1 MLETDRCVLLK
12 LQEDDYEAI
21 KQLYMNTDIRRY
33 LGGILEEDTIK
44 KTFLN
49 MVHQKMDGLNLVV
62 KEKSTHTFVGLISLD
77 THHDGISTEVSY
89 QILPKW
95 WGKGIGSEVVE
106 EVINYAFKS
115 LNLPEVIAETQTANK
130 PSCRL
135 LEKLGMNLRE
145 TLLRFGEEQAVYCL
159 TNPYH

>member
-49 MVHQKMDGLNLVV
+49 MVHQKWPD
-62 KEKSTHTFVGLISLD
+62 
-77 THHDGISTEVSY
+77 
-89 QILPKW
+89 
-95 WGKGIGSEVVE
+95 
-106 EVINYAFKS
+106 
-115 LNLPEVIAETQTANK
+115 
-130 PSCRL
+130 
-135 LEKLGMNLRE
+135 
-145 TLLRFGEEQAVYCL
+145 
-159 TNPYH
+159 

>member
-12 LQEDDYEAI
+12 LQENDYEAI

>member
-1 MLETDRCVLLK
+1 M
-12 LQEDDYEAI
+12 A
-21 KQLYMNTDIRRY
+21 
-33 LGGILEEDTIK
+33 
-44 KTFLN
+44 
-49 MVHQKMDGLNLVV
+49 GLNLVV

-145 TLLRFGEEQAVYCL
+145 TLLRFGEEQAVFCL

>member
-1 MLETDRCVLLK
+1 M
-12 LQEDDYEAI
+12 A
-21 KQLYMNTDIRRY
+21 
-33 LGGILEEDTIK
+33 
-44 KTFLN
+44 
-49 MVHQKMDGLNLVV
+49 GLNLVV

-89 QILPKW
+89 QILPNC
-95 WGKGIGSEVVE
+95 WGKGIASEVVE
-106 EVINYAFKS
+106 KVIDYAFKS

-145 TLLRFGEEQAVYCL
+145 TLLRFGEEQAVFCL

>member
-1 MLETDRCVLLK
+1 
-12 LQEDDYEAI
+12 
-21 KQLYMNTDIRRY
+21 MNTDIRRY

-49 MVHQKMDGLNLVV
+49 MVHQKMAGLNLIV

-77 THHDGISTEVSY
+77 TYHDGISTEVSY
-89 QILPKW
+89 QFLPKW

-130 PSCRL
+130 PSCKL